1 MCCKHYFF
9 KHYIEIQTNQF
20 DGVIIDYLDSN
31 EINAKVYLPLKN
43 ASIYSK
49 IHIMSCTM
57 VIKRKFVSG
66 RCL

>member
-31 EINAKVYLPLKN
+31 EINAKVYLPLKKMLLFIIRY
-43 ASIYSK
+43 IYNVLYYGNKKK
-49 IHIMSCTM
+49 IC
-57 VIKRKFVSG
+57 
-66 RCL
+66 

>member
-31 EINAKVYLPLKN
+31 EINAKVYLPLKKCF
-43 ASIYSK
+43 Y
-49 IHIMSCTM
+49 
-57 VIKRKFVSG
+57 
-66 RCL
+66 L